1 MDSKNTDRE
10 FYKIF
15 SIVMIFIIGL
25 TILIAILSNVFAS
38 YSLHPSEQYKQEI
51 QKRENQ
57 RTKPVANI
65 NLASNPTIKQ
75 ETPIITASAGKLS
88 GEEVYNAV
96 CMSCHT
102 SGVAGAPVIGKSD
115 QWAERIA
122 QGKQSL
128 YSNAINGIGVMP
140 AKGGA
145 SNLSDDNIKD
155 AVDYIISESN

>member
-1 MDSKNTDRE
+1 MDNKITDKE

-15 SIVMIFIIGL
+15 SVVMIFIIGL
-25 TILIAILSNVFAS
+25 TIFIAVLSNVFAS
-38 YSLHPSEQYKQEI
+38 YSLHPKEQYRQEI

-57 RTKPVANI
+57 RTEPVANI
-65 NLASNPTIKQ
+65 NLASNPIIKQ
-75 ETPIITASAGKLS
+75 TTTIVAAASDTLS
-88 GEEVYNAV
+88 GEEVYNSV

-102 SGVAGAPVIGKSD
+102 SGAAGAPVIGKSG
-115 QWAERIA
+115 QWEERIGK
-122 QGKQSL
+122 GKQSL

-145 SNLSDDNIKD
+145 SNLSDDNIKA

>member
-75 ETPIITASAGKLS
+75 ATPIITASTDKLS

-145 SNLSDDNIKD
+145 SNLSDDNIKA